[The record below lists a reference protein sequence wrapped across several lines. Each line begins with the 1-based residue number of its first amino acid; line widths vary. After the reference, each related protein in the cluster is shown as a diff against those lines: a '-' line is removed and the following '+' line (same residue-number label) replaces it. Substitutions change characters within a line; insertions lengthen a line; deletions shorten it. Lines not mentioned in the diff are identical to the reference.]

1 MGRPVTGRALLAA
14 VVLAALSLLIVVLA
28 VAWAMPAHA
37 GRPRL
42 VPLCTCTSQPYTR
55 TGEVVGCE
63 GWVECAEPTSWGYG
77 QRGADGSLTF
87 VRASP

>member
-1 MGRPVTGRALLAA
+1 MTERALLAA

-42 VPLCTCTSQPYTR
+42 VPLCTCTSQPYLR
-55 TGEVVGCE
+55 VGEVTGCE
-63 GWVECAEPTSWGYG
+63 GWVACEEPTQWGYG
-77 QRGADGSLTF
+77 LRGDDGSLTF
-87 VRASP
+87 AVAVRP